1 MSDAPASAVSLYEA
15 VGGADRLRAIVH
27 RFVVE
32 LDTLPSARPL
42 RRLFAA
48 DLRLHEQRLFEFLSG
63 WLGGPALYT
72 QRHGLPNLRARHRHL
87 PIGNAERDQWLLCM
101 RRALATEVPAAELRT
116 RLDAAFWTMAC
127 SLRNR
132 DGAPAADLG
141 VASPVARPS
150 TIERPRG
157 EST

>member
-1 MSDAPASAVSLYEA
+1 MSEAPATAASLYEA
-15 VGGADRLRAIVH
+15 VGGAERLRAIVH
-27 RFVVE
+27 RFVSE
-32 LDTLPSARPL
+32 LDTLPSAGPL

-48 DLRLHEQRLFEFLSG
+48 DLRVHEQRLFEFLSG

-101 RRALATEVPAAELRT
+101 RRALATEVPAVEVRA

-127 SLRNR
+127 SLRNC
-132 DGAPAADLG
+132 DEADAAG
-141 VASPVARPS
+141 SA
-150 TIERPRG
+150 
-157 EST
+157 